1 MEGNYCEAR
10 AKKRKTAGD
19 TAIKGLIIFGIAVSL
34 IAAFLFGQTLILLV
48 GVALGIVAYF
58 VFPRLNVEY
67 EYVFCDGQLD
77 FDKIMNGDR
86 RKHIA
91 RIDMEQVVV
100 CAPVKS
106 QSLLGY
112 DREGVRKIDFSSR
125 ETNARIW
132 GLVTT
137 AGEQST
143 MYLFEP
149 SEDMVRRMKQKG
161 PRKVVEY

>member
-19 TAIKGLIIFGIAVSL
+19 TAIKAVFILGIIISVM
-34 IAAFLFGQTLILLV
+34 AAFLFGQTLILLV
-48 GVALGIVAYF
+48 GAALGIGAYF
-58 VFPRLNVEY
+58 YFPRLNVEY

-86 RKHIA
+86 RKHLA
-91 RIDMEQVVV
+91 RVDMDQVVV

-106 QSLLGY
+106 NALAGY
-112 DREGVRKIDFSSR
+112 NREGVRKVDFSSR
-125 ETNARIW
+125 EENARVW

-137 AGEQST
+137 AGEQNT
-143 MYLFEP
+143 MYYFEP
-149 SEDMVRRMKQKG
+149 SEDMIRRMKQKG

>member
-19 TAIKGLIIFGIAVSL
+19 SAIKGAIILGIVVSL
-34 IAAFLFGQTLILLV
+34 AAAFLFGQTLIILLS
-48 GVALGIVAYF
+48 VALGIVAYI

-77 FDKIMNGDR
+77 FDKIMNGEK

-91 RIDMEQVVV
+91 RVDMDQVAV
-100 CAPVKS
+100 CAPLKS
-106 QSLLGY
+106 QALLGY
-112 DREGVRKIDFSSR
+112 DRDGVRKIDFSSR
-125 ETNARIW
+125 EENARIW
-132 GLVTT
+132 GLVIT

>member
-19 TAIKGLIIFGIAVSL
+19 AAIKVLVVTGGVLSVV
-34 IAAFLFGQTLILLV
+34 AALLFGQSLLLILAA
-48 GVALGIVAYF
+48 GLGILAYF
-58 VFPRLNVEY
+58 LFPRFNVEY

-86 RKHIA
+86 RKHLA
-91 RIDMEQVVV
+91 RVDMDAVVV
-100 CAPVKS
+100 VAPIKSHALDGYNHDGVKRVDYS
-106 QSLLGY
+106 SL
-112 DREGVRKIDFSSR
+112 EP
-125 ETNARIW
+125 NANIW

-137 AGEQST
+137 AGEQHT
-143 MYLFEP
+143 VYMFEP
-149 SEDMVRRMKQKG
+149 SEDMIRRMKQKA

>member
-19 TAIKGLIIFGIAVSL
+19 AAIKALLIMAIVIS
-34 IAAFLFGQTLILLV
+34 IAAAFILGQTLIIILA
-48 GVALGIVAYF
+48 VAFGIASYII
-58 VFPRLNVEY
+58 FPRLNVEY

-77 FDKIMNGDR
+77 FDKIMNGEK
-86 RKHIA
+86 RKHVA
-91 RIDMEQVVV
+91 RVDMDQVTV
-100 CAPVKS
+100 CAPIKS
-106 QSLLGY
+106 HALDGY
-112 DREGVRKIDFSSR
+112 NREGVKRVDFSSR
-125 ETNARIW
+125 EENAKIW

-161 PRKVVEY
+161 PRKVVEF